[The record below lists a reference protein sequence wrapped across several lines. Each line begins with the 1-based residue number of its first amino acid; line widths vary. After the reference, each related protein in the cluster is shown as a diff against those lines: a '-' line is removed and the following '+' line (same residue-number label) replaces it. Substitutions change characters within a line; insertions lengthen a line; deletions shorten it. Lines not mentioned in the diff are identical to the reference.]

1 MRAKS
6 WPLDPGPSRVNLSK
20 VDLSSYLD
28 ADTAHST
35 QKETTMLRDDL
46 KQAQISAMKG
56 GDKER
61 LAAVR
66 LILAKVKDRDIE
78 QRTASKAIDDDALII
93 DTLQKMAKQ
102 RRESIE
108 MYEKGGREE
117 LAAVERG
124 ELGVIEEFLP
134 KQMDEGE
141 TKAAI
146 EGIKGELGASG
157 MKDMGKVMAELKARH
172 GTVLDMA
179 RASGWVKE
187 ALS

>member
-1 MRAKS
+1 
-6 WPLDPGPSRVNLSK
+6 
-20 VDLSSYLD
+20 
-28 ADTAHST
+28 
-35 QKETTMLRDDL
+35 MLRDDL
-46 KQAQISAMKG
+46 KQAQITAMKG

-66 LILAKVKDRDIE
+66 LILAKLKDRDIE
-78 QRTASKAIDDDALII
+78 QRTAKQPMEDDALVI

-108 MYEKGGREE
+108 LYEKGGREE

-124 ELGVIEEFLP
+124 ELAVIEDFLP
-134 KQMDEGE
+134 RQMDEAE

-146 EGIKGELGASG
+146 EAIKAELGASG
-157 MKDMGKVMAELKARH
+157 MKDMGRVMAELKARH
-172 GTVLDMA
+172 GTVLDMG

-187 ALS
+187 SLA

>member
-1 MRAKS
+1 
-6 WPLDPGPSRVNLSK
+6 
-20 VDLSSYLD
+20 
-28 ADTAHST
+28 
-35 QKETTMLRDDL
+35 MLRDDL
-46 KQAQISAMKG
+46 KQAQISAMKA

-78 QRTASKAIDDDALII
+78 QRTSAKPIEDDALII

-124 ELGVIEEFLP
+124 ELAVIEEFLP
-134 KQMDEGE
+134 P
-141 TKAAI
+141 
-146 EGIKGELGASG
+146 
-157 MKDMGKVMAELKARH
+157 
-172 GTVLDMA
+172 
-179 RASGWVKE
+179 
-187 ALS
+187 